1 MQKLVREIISINEK
15 FTEDSTDPINDM
27 GIGGFSFETLRPGAV
42 LRARVNVSIAI
53 GDKGTFTYMGSG
65 IDMPAGNC
73 AIVLNSRNY
82 VLKDHKEIKV
92 YVLRSF
98 LRSMGEKEVAD
109 ARERLKVDPGYTGWG
124 VRTRLIINKKIF
136 NNKFD
141 VIEKG
146 F

>member
-1 MQKLVREIISINEK
+1 MQKLVREVIRINEK
-15 FTEDSTDPINDM
+15 FTEDSIDPINDM

-42 LRARVNVSIAI
+42 LRAKVNVSIAKN
-53 GDKGTFTYMGSG
+53 DKGTFTYMGSG
-65 IDMPAGNC
+65 TDMPAGNC

-82 VLKDHKEIKV
+82 VLKDHKEIKI
-92 YVLRSF
+92 YVLK
-98 LRSMGEKEVAD
+98 SMGEKEVAD

-136 NNKFD
+136 NNKFE